1 MVTGGLLSKFQGS
14 QGKRRLIDSLRAQRL
29 VREED
34 VAQALANCVRLE
46 EVPYGATIIT
56 QGSSDHDLVF
66 ILAGV
71 FFITVGRQVVSRRT
85 AGEHIGEM
93 AVVDGEAP
101 RSATVTSGSE
111 AVIARISEPEF
122 LAIADRFRFPS
133 LWRRI
138 AQELGGRLRR
148 VTRMRRNGRLTD
160 YAA

>member
-1 MVTGGLLSKFQGS
+1 MVTGGLLSKFQGP
-14 QGKRRLIDSLRAQRL
+14 QGKRHLIEGLRAQRL

-34 VAQALANCVRLE
+34 VAQVLANCVRLE
-46 EVPYGATIIT
+46 EVPYGTTIIT
-56 QGSSDHDLVF
+56 QGSSDHDLFF

-85 AGEHIGEM
+85 SGEHVGEM
-93 AVVDGEAP
+93 AVVDSEAP

-122 LAIADRFRFPS
+122 SAIADRFPS

-148 VTRMRRNGRLTD
+148 MTRTRRNGRLTD

>member
-14 QGKRRLIDSLRAQRL
+14 QGKRHLIDSLRAQRL

-34 VAQALANCVRLE
+34 VAQVLANCVRLE
-46 EVPYGATIIT
+46 EVPYRTTIIT
-56 QGSSDHDLVF
+56 QGSSGHDLFF

-71 FFITVGRQVVSRRT
+71 FFITVGRQLVSRRT
-85 AGEHIGEM
+85 AGEHVGEM
-93 AVVDGEAP
+93 AVVDSEAP

-111 AVIARISEPEF
+111 AVIARISAPEF
-122 LAIADRFRFPS
+122 SAIADRFPS

>member
-1 MVTGGLLSKFQGS
+1 MVTGGLLRKFQGP
-14 QGKRRLIDSLRAQRL
+14 QGRRHLIDCLRAQQL

-34 VAQALANCVRLE
+34 VAQVLATSVRLE
-46 EVPYGATIIT
+46 EVPYGTTIIT
-56 QGSSDHDLVF
+56 HGSSDHDLIF

-71 FFITVGRQVVSRRT
+71 FFVTIGRQVVSRRA
-85 AGEHIGEM
+85 AGEHVGEM
-93 AVVDGEAP
+93 SVVDSEVP

-122 LAIADRFRFPS
+122 SAIADRFPS

-148 VTRMRRNGRLTD
+148 VTRMRRDSRLTD
-160 YAA
+160 WAA

>member
-1 MVTGGLLSKFQGS
+1 
-14 QGKRRLIDSLRAQRL
+14 
-29 VREED
+29 
-34 VAQALANCVRLE
+34 
-46 EVPYGATIIT
+46 
-56 QGSSDHDLVF
+56 
-66 ILAGV
+66 
-71 FFITVGRQVVSRRT
+71 VVSRRT
-85 AGEHIGEM
+85 AGEHVGEM

-122 LAIADRFRFPS
+122 SAIADRFPS